1 MLNHIHYAKS
11 FVEDVQY
18 RIQNSYGALVVTI
31 MYFVSSISVGP
42 TRQHFSGHDSPSGD
56 SSTVLSH
63 RLDGSSSEGP
73 KLEQDLPQLTH
84 LLILLLR
91 GQQEASLGGLA
102 TPL

>member
-1 MLNHIHYAKS
+1 MFNHIHYAES

-42 TRQHFSGHDSPSGD
+42 TPQHFSGHDSPSGE

-73 KLEQDLPQLTH
+73 KLEQDLPRLTH